1 MGRAGGIHPKT
12 HDRAKSTGAHFKAQM
27 QRRPLALTKIISRRE
42 HGHKLGKRGRI
53 DEQRRNSGRDGAA

>member
-12 HDRAKSTGAHFKAQM
+12 HDCAKSTGAHFKAQM

-53 DEQRRNSGRDGAA
+53 D